1 MRSLRKQQKSIRKWP
16 FLQKIDRSNY
26 LNIFNCLKMP
36 DFGVNFVRDI
46 KMNQPYQ
53 LQ

>member
-1 MRSLRKQQKSIRKWP
+1 MAIFTKFDKNNN
-16 FLQKIDRSNY
+16 F
-26 LNIFNCLKMP
+26 NIFNCLKMP
-36 DFGVNFVRDI
+36 DFGVNYVLDI